1 MNTFKWIPECA
12 NSLKLPKPTQRYTQH
27 NFTFQNT
34 SLSSE
39 YVFKSFEYS
48 LKNSITNGFH
58 SEAKRYTFKV
68 KG

>member
-48 LKNSITNGFH
+48 LKNSSHESQMRVH
-58 SEAKRYTFKV
+58 SEARDV
-68 KG
+68 LLR